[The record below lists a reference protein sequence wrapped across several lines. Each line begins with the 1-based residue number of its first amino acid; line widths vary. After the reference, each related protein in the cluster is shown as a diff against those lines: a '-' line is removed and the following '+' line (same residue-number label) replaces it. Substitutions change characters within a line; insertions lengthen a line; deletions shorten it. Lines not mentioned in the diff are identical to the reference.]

1 MKKIGIIVVT
11 YNRLDCL
18 KKNVEALSKVLI
30 PNGYETTTYIV
41 NNASN
46 DGTKEWLEEI
56 ENKNIKIINLES
68 NTGGSGG
75 FYNGMKYAVEQNMDY
90 IWGMDDDAYPE
101 PESLHKII
109 NVMNIE
115 KKDAGYWSNCNN
127 DLAFDGLYKKVEH
140 WMFVGFFISTNIIRQ
155 IGYPRKDFFIYFDD
169 VEYGRRIIKN
179 GYNIYKIKKSIIKHK
194 DAVSNNYEGRIFYK
208 KIHIPKLSDW
218 KMYYF
223 VRNGLLMYNKNEK
236 EYWKR
241 AYIDMPKFILKVI
254 VIKPDQLKTVLK
266 GFWHGIIRKTGKI
279 ISP

>member
-101 PESLHKII
+101 PESLHEII

>member
-18 KKNVEALSKVLI
+18 KKNIESLSKISI
-30 PNGYETTTYIV
+30 PSGYETTTYVI

-46 DGTKEWLEEI
+46 DGTKEWLDGI
-56 ENKNIKIINLES
+56 ENNNIKIINLKA

-75 FYNGMKYAVEQNMDY
+75 FYSGIKYAVDQNMDF

-101 PESLHKII
+101 PKALEEII
-109 NVMNIE
+109 NIMNIKGE
-115 KKDAGYWSNCNN
+115 NAGYWSNCNK
-127 DLAFDGLYKKVEH
+127 DLQFEGLYKKVEH
-140 WMFVGFFISTNIIRQ
+140 WMFVGFFISSNIIKK

-169 VEYGRRIIKN
+169 IEYGRRIIKN
-179 GYNIYKIKKSIIKHK
+179 GYNIYKVKKSIINHK
-194 DAVSNNYEGRIFYK
+194 DAVSNNYEGYIFNK
-208 KIHIPKLSDW
+208 KIHIPKLPDW

-223 VRNGLLMYNKNEK
+223 VRNGLLMYKKNEK

-241 AYIDMPKFILKVI
+241 AYIDIPKLILKLI
-254 VIKPDQLKTVLK
+254 IIKPDQLKIVLK
-266 GFWHGIIRKTGKI
+266 GFWHGIIRKKGKI